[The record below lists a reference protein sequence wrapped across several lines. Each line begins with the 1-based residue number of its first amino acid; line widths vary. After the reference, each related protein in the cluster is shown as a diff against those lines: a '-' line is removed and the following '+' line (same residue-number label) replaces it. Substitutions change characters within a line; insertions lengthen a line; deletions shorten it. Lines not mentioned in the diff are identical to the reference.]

1 MKKSFVMFTDKY
13 EAVKLLTM
21 EQRGVLLTAIFA
33 HASGEELPDMDD
45 VTRVLYTVIQGG
57 MDACAEK
64 YEATCERRRQAGQ
77 KGGLAK
83 ASNAK
88 QCLANPSNAKHNDT
102 DTDTETETETDTDTE
117 TETETDTE
125 TETNTDIPKGIYKK
139 AGKPAKHKYGEYQ
152 HVLLTD
158 DEREKLADEYG
169 EETLTKCIRKLD
181 EYIEETGKRYKSHYL
196 TIRRWVVD
204 AVRRNAQKRG
214 SNIFLDMMEDEG
226 T

>member
-1 MKKSFVMFTDKY
+1 MKKSFVMFTDKF

-33 HASGEELPDMDD
+33 HASGEALPEMDD

-88 QCLANPSNAKHNDT
+88 QCLAKASNAKHNET
-102 DTDTETETETDTDTE
+102 DTVTETETETVTETETETD
-117 TETETDTE
+117 
-125 TETNTDIPKGIYKK
+125 TDIPKGIYKK
-139 AGKPAKHKYGEYQ
+139 AGKPAKHTYGEYQ
-152 HVLLTD
+152 HVRLTD
-158 DEREKLADEYG
+158 QERDKLADEYG
-169 EETLTKCIRKLD
+169 DATLTKCIRKLD

-204 AVRRNAQKRG
+204 AVLEKDG
-214 SNIFLDMMEDEG
+214 KKHDGVSFLQMLEDEQ
-226 T
+226 